1 MCSQKLLGVKM
12 VESSENPLLDLGTVT
27 VSAFNIIKNKEKNG
41 KSAVLGI
48 SDTLENT
55 PNKTAYVY
63 VYTPQ
68 DKQKHKYFHSLS
80 IDKQVE
86 DFMGTA
92 ELRCPFDSDLMEY
105 WEPIRNYCIIYGS
118 NQGEANAKIL
128 FIGRVRG
135 VKQEGYELV
144 IQFQDPYWKF
154 KQLVTQSYANDN
166 VLNKDGYTIMRL
178 MFEALKIDSYV
189 ISESAKNR
197 LQQVGFDED
206 GNLTLNKEKI
216 EEMPDLLERLK
227 ASDPSKFVNKDT
239 IANKLKESKEG
250 NIKNINYTLKYE
262 KPTPVMKKISSEG
275 AASGGYSAGS
285 NIYSTNYGSA
295 SSSDGGGGSNGSSG
309 LSASG
314 NPRPPSNLCS
324 SIGNSQVIAAM
335 KLVWSYNRGYANDYS
350 SAKSTIVNYAR
361 NSPATYSSRAAPCL
375 ATLAKYCSRSDG
387 HNAAQIIKNDADW
400 TATQSGVTKT
410 VTKTATNIVSGAIS
424 EGKRRYNKASSQWK
438 KGNYGGAIM
447 TALFG

>member
-1 MCSQKLLGVKM
+1 M
-12 VESSENPLLDLGTVT
+12 VENSENPLLDLGTVT
-27 VSAFNIIKNKEKNG
+27 VSAFNIIRNQEKKG
-41 KSAVLGI
+41 KSAMLGVD
-48 SDTLENT
+48 DTLENT
-55 PNKTAYVY
+55 PNNTVCVY

-118 NQGEANAKIL
+118 NKGEANAKIL

-227 ASDPSKFVNKDT
+227 ASDPSKLVNKDT

-275 AASGGYSAGS
+275 GASGYSAGN
-285 NIYSTNYGSA
+285 NIYATNYGS
-295 SSSDGGGGSNGSSG
+295 SSSSNGGGRSNGSSNI
-309 LSASG
+309 SASG
-314 NPRPPSNLCS
+314 NPRPPNDLCS

-335 KLVWSYNRGYANDYS
+335 KLIWSYNRGYANDYS
-350 SAKSTIVNYAR
+350 SARTTIINYAR
-361 NSPATYSSRAAPCL
+361 NTPATYSSRAAPCL

-387 HNAAQIIKNDADW
+387 CNAAQFVKNDADW
-400 TATQSGVTKT
+400 TATQSGVSKT
-410 VTKTATNIVSGAIS
+410 VTKTATNVVSRAIS
-424 EGKRRYNKASSQWK
+424 EGQRRYNKASSQWR
-438 KGNYGGAIM
+438 KGDYGGAIM
-447 TALFG
+447 TAIFG

>member
-1 MCSQKLLGVKM
+1 M

-27 VSAFNIIKNKEKNG
+27 VSAFNIIKNKEKKG
-41 KSAVLGI
+41 KSVVLGI
-48 SDTLENT
+48 DDTLDNT
-55 PNKTAYVY
+55 PNKTTCVY

-92 ELRCPFDSDLMEY
+92 ELRCPFDSDVMEY

-178 MFEALKIDSYV
+178 MFAALKIDSWV
-189 ISESAKNR
+189 ISPIAKNR
-197 LQQVGFDED
+197 LKQVGFDQD
-206 GNLTLNKEKI
+206 GNLTLNKKQI
-216 EEMPDLLERLK
+216 KEMPDLLQRLK
-227 ASDPSKFVNKDT
+227 KSDPNKA
-239 IANKLKESKEG
+239 INKWTVYNKIKESKEG

-285 NIYSTNYGSA
+285 NIYSANYGSA
-295 SSSDGGGGSNGSSG
+295 SSSDGDGSSNESSG
-309 LSASG
+309 LSASR
-314 NPRPPSNLCS
+314 NSKPPNDLCS
-324 SIGNSQVIAAM
+324 SIGNSKVIAAM
-335 KLVWSYNRGYANDYS
+335 KSIWSYNRGYTNDYS

-361 NSPATYSSRAAPCL
+361 NSPGTYSSRGASCL
-375 ATLAKYCSRSDG
+375 AKLAKYCNRSDG
-387 HNAAQIIKNDADW
+387 QNAAQIIKKDADR
-400 TATQSGVTKT
+400 TATQSGTSKT
-410 VTKTATNIVSGAIS
+410 TTKTATNIVSGAIS
-424 EGKRRYNKASSQWK
+424 EGQRRYNKASSQ
-438 KGNYGGAIM
+438 
-447 TALFG
+447 

>member
-1 MCSQKLLGVKM
+1 M

-27 VSAFNIIKNKEKNG
+27 VSAFNIIKNKEKKG
-41 KSAVLGI
+41 KSAILGVD
-48 SDTLENT
+48 DTLEKT
-55 PNKTAYVY
+55 PNKTACVY

-178 MFEALKIDSYV
+178 MFAALKIDSWV
-189 ISESAKNR
+189 ISPIAKNR
-197 LQQVGFDED
+197 LKQVGFDQD
-206 GNLTLNKEKI
+206 GNLTLNKKQI
-216 EEMPDLLERLK
+216 EEMPDLLQRLK
-227 ASDPSKFVNKDT
+227 KSDPNKA
-239 IANKLKESKEG
+239 INKWTVYNKIKESKEG

-275 AASGGYSAGS
+275 AANGGYSAGK
-285 NIYSTNYGSA
+285 NIYSTNYGS
-295 SSSDGGGGSNGSSG
+295 SSSSNGGGGSNESSG
-309 LSASG
+309 VSASG
-314 NPRPPSNLCS
+314 NPRPPNNLCS

-335 KLVWSYNRGYANDYS
+335 KLIWSYNRGYANDYS
-350 SAKSTIVNYAR
+350 SARSTIINYAR
-361 NSPATYSSRAAPCL
+361 NSPATYSSRGAPCL

-387 HNAAQIIKNDADW
+387 RNAAQLIKNDADW
-400 TATQSGVTKT
+400 TATQSGVSKT

-424 EGKRRYNKASSQWK
+424 ETRRRYNKASSQWK

-447 TALFG
+447 TAIFG